1 MSEVVGIR
9 FRPVTKVYYFSPG
22 EFRDLATNN
31 PVIVETARGEELGWV
46 VMSSMLVPEEE
57 VKGKLKTVVRRATPV
72 DLATMEEFRQREAQ
86 ALEKCR
92 EKVTEMGLPMK
103 LVRAEYNFDGHRL
116 LFAFTSEQRIDFREL
131 VRTLARSFR
140 TRIEMKQIGARDDA
154 KLIGG
159 YGRCGRRL
167 CCASWLTEFHPVSIK
182 MAKQQDLPLAPS
194 EISGPCGRLLC
205 CLAYENDQYAEIKKT
220 LPRVGAQVTTPQ
232 GKGVIVGLNILT
244 ESVIVELQSELT
256 VEVKAGEVQL
266 TPDDRHAG
274 PTQQKKLPVKTPA
287 ARARADQYPSEE

>member
-1 MSEVVGIR
+1 MPEEVVGVR
-9 FRPVTKVYYFSPG
+9 FRPVTKVYYFGPG
-22 EFRDLATNN
+22 EFRDLIVND
-31 PVIVETARGEELGWV
+31 PVIVETTRGEELGWV
-46 VMSSMLVPEEE
+46 LMPTTAVPEEE
-57 VKGKLKTVVRRATPV
+57 VKGKLKPILRRATPV
-72 DLATMEEFRQREAQ
+72 DLAMMEEFRQREAQ

-92 EKVTEMGLPMK
+92 EKALEMGLSMK
-103 LVRAEYNFDGHRL
+103 VIRAEYNFNGHRL

-131 VRTLARSFR
+131 VRLLARSFK

-159 YGRCGRRL
+159 YGRCGRQL

-205 CLAYENDQYAEIKKT
+205 CLAYEDDQYAEIRKT
-220 LPRVGAQVTTPQ
+220 LPRVGTPVALPQ

-244 ESVIVELQSELT
+244 ESVVVELETELT
-256 VEVKAGEVQL
+256 VEVKASEVRL
-266 TPDDRHAG
+266 GPEEKPAG
-274 PTQQKKLPVKTPA
+274 QAPKKS
-287 ARARADQYPSEE
+287 RR